1 VRLADEWADI
11 HARLPV
17 DWAEARLRL
26 SADPARIDQ
35 AAALLAPAGPTRS
48 DGDLYLV
55 AVRGG
60 QGIGAEGLR
69 RLLRELDEAKIE
81 GRLELLGSTSAPLRV
96 DVPPP
101 SLAAAWD
108 DHVDELPDDW
118 SEVYAQIVLVSTGQL
133 ARAALLL
140 APTNPATFGVEHGY
154 RFRVARRAGY
164 GVSPQMARRC
174 LARLDE
180 EGIRGRLEIV
190 LALSDTQ
197 HVATQGPVWYLG
209 GRAV

>member
-1 VRLADEWADI
+1 VHLADEWGDI
-11 HARLPV
+11 AARLPV

-26 SADPARIDQ
+26 SMDPGKAEE
-35 AAALLAPAGPTRS
+35 AAALLAPAGPSRS
-48 DGDLYLV
+48 DGELHV
-55 AVRGG
+55 AVTRGG
-60 QGIGAEGLR
+60 QGIGPEGLR
-69 RLLRELDEAKIE
+69 RLLRQLDEEKIE
-81 GRLELLGSTSAPLRV
+81 GRLELLGSASAPLRV
-96 DVPPP
+96 DAPPP

-108 DHVDELPDDW
+108 DVVAKLPEDW
-118 SEVYAQIVLVSTGQL
+118 SDVYAQIVLVSTGQL

-140 APTNPATFGVEHGY
+140 APTNPATYGVDHGF

-174 LARLDE
+174 LARLDQD
-180 EGIRGRLEIV
+180 GIRGRVEIV
-190 LALSDTQ
+190 HALSDTQ